1 MLDTLEI
8 LKALSGPAAAIGL
21 GIGLVQYGRAQRW
34 KKAEFV
40 AAQIKDFEANVLVR
54 RAMKMLDFRDS
65 HFVVDGRAI
74 HFNSDILAR
83 ALPYESMVPES
94 PPDEAEIRLAF
105 CDFFD
110 GLERLHHFVEA
121 ELITADHLKPYLPY
135 WFRRFTTTHCKPQE
149 FVDSIWT
156 FIDGYEYT
164 GVRAL
169 AGMFGF
175 APPGPKQATQR
186 TDEWL
191 KKQKQQLV
199 GAGSPAAKCP

>member
-1 MLDTLEI
+1 MDILEI
-8 LKALSGPAAAIGL
+8 LKTLSGPVAAIGL
-21 GIGLVQYGRAQRW
+21 CVGLWQYGRAQRW

-40 AAQIKDFEANVLVR
+40 AAQIKDFEANPLVR
-54 RAMKMLDFRDS
+54 RAMKMLDFRS
-65 HFVVDGRAI
+65 GSFVVDGMEI
-74 HFNSDILAR
+74 HFDGQILAC
-83 ALPYESMVPES
+83 AVPFEQLVPECLGK
-94 PPDEAEIRLAF
+94 DAEIRLAF

-110 GLERLHHFVEA
+110 GIERMHHFVEA
-121 ELITADHLKPYLPY
+121 GLVTTDHLKPYLPY

-175 APPGPKQATQR
+175 APPDPKQATQR